1 MNIIITGAGRGIGF
15 ETVKH
20 FSSMKGNRI
29 IAISRNISAL
39 QKLSNEMTVGKNS
52 AFIYPV
58 SADLNKNGFE
68 KQLLSFILDRF
79 KKIDILINNA
89 GVLVNKSI
97 QQLTS
102 EYFESMFS
110 VNTKA
115 PFLLVK
121 AMLPYFNKPSHI
133 VNISSM
139 GGFQGSAKFTGLSL
153 YSASKGALAILTEC
167 MAEELIGKDIKV
179 NCLALGSVQTE
190 MLSEAFPGYNAQTSA
205 AEMAEFIVNFAL
217 NAHKQINGK
226 IIPVSASTP

>member
-1 MNIIITGAGRGIGF
+1 MNIIITGAGRGIGY

-29 IAISRNISAL
+29 VAVSRNISAL
-39 QKLSNEMTVGKNS
+39 QKLSNEIPVGKNCS
-52 AFIYPV
+52 YIYPV
-58 SADLNKNGFE
+58 SADLNKKGYE
-68 KQLLSFILDRF
+68 KELLSYVFDRF

-89 GVLVNKSI
+89 GVLINKSI

-102 EYFESMFS
+102 EDFDSMFS

-121 AMLPYFNKPSHI
+121 TLLPYFNKPSHI
-133 VNISSM
+133 VNISSI
-139 GGFQGSAKFTGLSL
+139 GGLQGSAKFSGLSL

-167 MAEELIGKDIKV
+167 LAEELKDRDIKV

-190 MLSEAFPGYNAQTSA
+190 MLAEAFPGYKAQTSA
-205 AEMAEFIVNFAL
+205 EEMAEFIVNFAL
-217 NAHKQINGK
+217 NAHKNINGK
-226 IIPVSASTP
+226 IIPVSTSTP